1 MSWIAI
7 IVQIFDT
14 NKGINTRENIICRIL
29 PKHLLNCVCLSMK
42 TFAEMTFPNGRN
54 VETRSVSLN
63 SCGRWYINKLQPSGP
78 SICLSVLVNFAFWAA
93 AAAAAA
99 AAVNAGNPES
109 RKIRHHRFSYS
120 PLHSSIL
127 NYNIACFF
135 TPHEIRTLITAI
147 IDSITAPNYRRYNIK
162 LIIGPIA
169 DLNYRLIFGRITVL
183 DHWRYKMVDYWRT
196 LDISNNWLSS
206 LDYYQFEFFFF
217 PPIFHEID

>member
-7 IVQIFDT
+7 IIQIFDT

-120 PLHSSIL
+120 SSIPRFSTTISRVSSHPTRFAL
-127 NYNIACFF
+127 WSPRLL
-135 TPHEIRTLITAI
+135 TRLRLP
-147 IDSITAPNYRRYNIK
+147 
-162 LIIGPIA
+162 IIG
-169 DLNYRLIFGRITVL
+169 DT
-183 DHWRYKMVDYWRT
+183 T
-196 LDISNNWLSS
+196 SS
-206 LDYYQFEFFFF
+206 
-217 PPIFHEID
+217 